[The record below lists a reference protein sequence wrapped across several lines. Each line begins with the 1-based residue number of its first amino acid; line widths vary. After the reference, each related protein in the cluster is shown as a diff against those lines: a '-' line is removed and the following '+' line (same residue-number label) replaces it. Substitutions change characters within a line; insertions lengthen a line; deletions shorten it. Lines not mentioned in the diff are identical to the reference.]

1 MMSVHNFITSLFP
14 QFLSGFCIMEMGEL
28 VICCKLE
35 VLVLLWFM
43 LLNLCCGFYAP
54 AVMESF

>member
-1 MMSVHNFITSLFP
+1 M
-14 QFLSGFCIMEMGEL
+14 GMEEL

-43 LLNLCCGFYAP
+43 LLKLCCGFYAP